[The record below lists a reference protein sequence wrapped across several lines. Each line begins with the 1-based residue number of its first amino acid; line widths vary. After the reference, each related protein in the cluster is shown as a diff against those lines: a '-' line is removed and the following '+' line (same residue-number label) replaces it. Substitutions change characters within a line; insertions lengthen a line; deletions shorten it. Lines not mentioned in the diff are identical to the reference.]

1 VSANFTTSALKNPT
15 VGTVFTMRTGA
26 TIRHAD
32 VIVPGYVLQRATK
45 VRLPRDERGAF
56 GVYNVGMSFLRK
68 SPLLC
73 LLLLAPALDSQNS
86 STAPA
91 TTPPAAQGPATP
103 TTTMS
108 VDVKVVTLP
117 VTVRDKHGKIVTNL
131 SKDDFALEEDGKPQ
145 TIRYFNQETNLPLTV
160 GLLVDTS
167 ESERDNLDKERA
179 ASRTFLDQMITRPAD
194 RAFVIHFDRQV
205 ELLQDLTADH
215 GKLEKAVGEIDTT
228 SSVQNTPTSDQE
240 SGGSHRGH
248 GAGTLLYD
256 AIFLACD
263 EVMKKQ
269 TGRKAIVVLTDGED
283 RGSQETLNSAIESAQ
298 RSETVVYTIY
308 YGGHEDHDNGPFN
321 NGGGRG
327 GYPGGGYP
335 GGRYPGGGYPGG
347 GYPGGSRYPQQ
358 QNRPDGKKILQR
370 IAQETGGRYFE
381 VKKKDSVDDV
391 YASIAEELRTQFILG
406 YTPPKDQSSGYH
418 SIHLTT
424 KNKDQAVQTR
434 EGYYSGQ

>member
-1 VSANFTTSALKNPT
+1 
-15 VGTVFTMRTGA
+15 
-26 TIRHAD
+26 
-32 VIVPGYVLQRATK
+32 
-45 VRLPRDERGAF
+45 
-56 GVYNVGMSFLRK
+56 
-68 SPLLC
+68 
-73 LLLLAPALDSQNS
+73 
-86 STAPA
+86 
-91 TTPPAAQGPATP
+91 
-103 TTTMS
+103 MS

-228 SSVQNTPTSDQE
+228 SSVQATPTSDQD
-240 SGGSHRGH
+240 SGASRPKP

-263 EVMKKQ
+263 ELMKKQ

-347 GYPGGSRYPQQ
+347 GYPGGSRYP
-358 QNRPDGKKILQR
+358 
-370 IAQETGGRYFE
+370 A
-381 VKKKDSVDDV
+381 
-391 YASIAEELRTQFILG
+391 AAE
-406 YTPPKDQSSGYH
+406 PSGW
-418 SIHLTT
+418 
-424 KNKDQAVQTR
+424 
-434 EGYYSGQ
+434 

>member
-1 VSANFTTSALKNPT
+1 
-15 VGTVFTMRTGA
+15 
-26 TIRHAD
+26 
-32 VIVPGYVLQRATK
+32 
-45 VRLPRDERGAF
+45 
-56 GVYNVGMSFLRK
+56 
-68 SPLLC
+68 
-73 LLLLAPALDSQNS
+73 
-86 STAPA
+86 
-91 TTPPAAQGPATP
+91 
-103 TTTMS
+103 MS

-131 SKDDFALEEDGKPQ
+131 TKDDFALEEDGKPQ
-145 TIRYFNQETNLPLTV
+145 TIRYFNQENNLPLTV

-167 ESERDNLDKERA
+167 MSERDNLDKERA
-179 ASRTFLDQMITRPAD
+179 ASRTFLDQMITRPTD

-228 SSVQNTPTSDQE
+228 SAVQNTPTSDQD
-240 SGGSHRGH
+240 SGGSHARR

-308 YGGHEDHDNGPFN
+308 YGGHEDHDNGGFKMVEAVRRLSR
-321 NGGGRG
+321 GRLSRG
-327 GYPGGGYP
+327 PLSRRGLSRWRLS
-335 GGRYPGGGYPGG
+335 GRQPVSR
-347 GYPGGSRYPQQ
+347 GSQ

-391 YASIAEELRTQFILG
+391 YAAIAEELRTQYMLG

-424 KNKDQAVQTR
+424 KDKDQSVQTR
-434 EGYYSGQ
+434 AGYYSGQ

>member
-1 VSANFTTSALKNPT
+1 
-15 VGTVFTMRTGA
+15 
-26 TIRHAD
+26 
-32 VIVPGYVLQRATK
+32 
-45 VRLPRDERGAF
+45 
-56 GVYNVGMSFLRK
+56 MSFLRK
-68 SPLLC
+68 FPLLC
-73 LLLLAPALDSQNS
+73 LILLAPALDSQNS
-86 STAPA
+86 SPAPA
-91 TTPPAAQGPATP
+91 ATPPAAQSPATP
-103 TTTMS
+103 TTTLS

-117 VTVRDKHGKIVTNL
+117 VTVRDKHGKIVLNL

-167 ESERDNLDKERA
+167 MSERDNLDKERA
-179 ASRTFLDQMITRPAD
+179 ASRTFLDQMITRPTD

-215 GKLEKAVGEIDTT
+215 GKLEKAVGEIDST
-228 SSVQNTPTSDQE
+228 SAVQNLQGSDQD
-240 SGGSHRGH
+240 SGGSRPKR

-256 AIFLACD
+256 AIYLACD
-263 EVMKKQ
+263 ELMKKQ

-308 YGGHEDHDNGPFN
+308 YGGHEDHDNSGFN

-347 GYPGGSRYPQQ
+347 GYPGGSRYPRQQ
-358 QNRPDGKKILQR
+358 ENGPNGKKILQR

-391 YASIAEELRTQFILG
+391 YASIAEELRTQYMLG
-406 YTPPKDQSSGYH
+406 YTPPKGESSGYH

-424 KNKDQAVQTR
+424 KNKDQEVQTR
-434 EGYYSGQ
+434 AGYYSGQ

>member
-1 VSANFTTSALKNPT
+1 MPSN
-15 VGTVFTMRTGA
+15 
-26 TIRHAD
+26 
-32 VIVPGYVLQRATK
+32 
-45 VRLPRDERGAF
+45 VRMHLSRIF
-56 GVYNVGMSFLRK
+56 S
-68 SPLLC
+68 LLC
-73 LLLLAPALDSQNS
+73 LLLLAPALECQNS
-86 STAPA
+86 SAAPA
-91 TTPPAAQGPATP
+91 TTPPAAQSPAAP
-103 TTTMS
+103 TTTLS
-108 VDVKVVTLP
+108 VDVKVVNLP
-117 VTVRDKHGKIVTNL
+117 VTVRDKHGKIVTSL

-145 TIRYFNQETNLPLTV
+145 TIRYFNKENNLPLTV

-167 ESERDNLDKERA
+167 MSERDNLDKERA
-179 ASRTFLDQMITRPAD
+179 ASRTFLDQMITRPTD

-228 SSVQNTPTSDQE
+228 SAVQSTPTNDQD
-240 SGGSHRGH
+240 SGGSHARR

-263 EVMKKQ
+263 ELMKKQ

-308 YGGHEDHDNGPFN
+308 YGGHEDHDRGFQGAGPDDN
-321 NGGGRG
+321 DN

-335 GGRYPGGGYPGG
+335 GRRYPGGGYPGG
-347 GYPGGSRYPQQ
+347 GYPGGSRYPRGSQQ
-358 QNRPDGKKILQR
+358 TRPDGKKILQR
-370 IAQETGGRYFE
+370 LAQETGGRYFE

-391 YASIAEELRTQFILG
+391 YAAIAEELRTQYMLG
-406 YTPPKDQSSGYH
+406 YTPPKDQTSGYH

-424 KNKDQAVQTR
+424 KDKDQSVQTR
-434 EGYYSGQ
+434 AGYYSGQ